1 MQKEYQEGGLK
12 MINIHSFILALKS
25 TWIRRLFFN
34 NCKWQNIFMSS
45 IDINKL
51 SCGGSGYIEQVI
63 ESVKNQ
69 FWKDVLYAWK
79 SVIEK
84 DENKDWTNFLA
95 NTVWLN
101 KQVKIDKRTIFYPE
115 WFNRGVKFVNDF
127 VNDDGS
133 FLTLDQFSNKFGLC
147 VNFLQYNGVI
157 SSLRQMLKLYLVY
170 IFVTEPRIYLP

>member
-1 MQKEYQEGGLK
+1 MTSSQMIGILKKHFVRYGILSIVMSNNGPQFVSREFKMFLLNWKANHATSLPGHQQSNGKAEAPGKIVKTLMKYQEGGLK

-51 SCGGSGYIEQVI
+51 SCGDSGYIEQVI

-69 FWKDVLYAWK
+69 FWKVVLYAWK

-95 NTVWLN
+95 N
-101 KQVKIDKRTIFYPE
+101 
-115 WFNRGVKFVNDF
+115 
-127 VNDDGS
+127 
-133 FLTLDQFSNKFGLC
+133 
-147 VNFLQYNGVI
+147 
-157 SSLRQMLKLYLVY
+157 SLV
-170 IFVTEPRIYLP
+170 E

>member
-1 MQKEYQEGGLK
+1 VKKDIMQKKYQEGGLK

-34 NCKWQNIFMSS
+34 NCKWQNILSITCSIYPLPPHDSLFIS
-45 IDINKL
+45 IDDIKIFCHL
-51 SCGGSGYIEQVI
+51 QLL
-63 ESVKNQ
+63 K
-69 FWKDVLYAWK
+69 K
-79 SVIEK
+79 SLLIHVDFK
-84 DENKDWTNFLA
+84 ADENKDWTNFLA

-133 FLTLDQFSNKFGLC
+133 FLTLDQFSNKFGFC
-147 VNFLQYNGVI
+147 VNF
-157 SSLRQMLKLYLVY
+157 
-170 IFVTEPRIYLP
+170 

>member
-1 MQKEYQEGGLK
+1 
-12 MINIHSFILALKS
+12 
-25 TWIRRLFFN
+25 
-34 NCKWQNIFMSS
+34 MSS

-101 KQVKIDKRTIFYPE
+101 KQVKTDKRTICYPE

-127 VNDDGS
+127 VNYDGS
-133 FLTLDQFSNKFGLC
+133 FLTRSVFKQISILCKF
-147 VNFLQYNGVI
+147 FAI
-157 SSLRQMLKLYLVY
+157 
-170 IFVTEPRIYLP
+170 

>member
-1 MQKEYQEGGLK
+1 
-12 MINIHSFILALKS
+12 
-25 TWIRRLFFN
+25 
-34 NCKWQNIFMSS
+34 MSS

-63 ESVKNQ
+63 ESVINQ

-84 DENKDWTNFLA
+84 DENNDWTNFFA
-95 NTVWLN
+95 NAVWLN

-115 WFNRGVKFVNDF
+115 WLNRGVKFVNDF

-133 FLTLDQFSNKFGLC
+133 FLTLDQFSNKFG
-147 VNFLQYNGVI
+147 
-157 SSLRQMLKLYLVY
+157 
-170 IFVTEPRIYLP
+170 FV